1 MKDGTLPLMFG
12 AVCLFCVL
20 LGVVLG
26 DTISTANER
35 TRIYEKCLVEQES
48 LPHKNAVTVCKERV
62 K

>member
-1 MKDGTLPLMFG
+1 MKDGGLLFMTG

-26 DTISTANER
+26 DTISTAYER

-48 LPHKNAVTVCKERV
+48 LPHKNAVLVCKERV

>member
-20 LGVVLG
+20 LGVVVG
-26 DTISTANER
+26 DTMSTTYER
-35 TRIYEKCLVEQES
+35 ERIYTKCLKEHEA
-48 LPHKNAVTVCKERV
+48 LPHKDAVALCKERV

>member
-1 MKDGTLPLMFG
+1 MKDGTLWLMFG
-12 AVCLFCVL
+12 AVCLFFVL

>member
-1 MKDGTLPLMFG
+1 MKLLFMTG
-12 AVCLFCVL
+12 AACLFCVL

-26 DTISTANER
+26 DTMATAYER

-48 LPHKNAVTVCKERV
+48 LPHKNAVLVCKERV